1 MNSPVAKDASVFEH
15 PHFLIFTTRS
25 GAQYLF
31 DAATLTA
38 HPLFQPV
45 SGEQCAALYE
55 DCDDALRAAVAE
67 ENGVS
72 ALCAYM
78 LKWRR
83 TARAFGASHRGCP
96 GRISGTTDDRERSC
110 TQPLQWTPAP
120 STLSN
125 LILVLTKDCNLRC
138 DYCIYSGL
146 YQGFSPLGKSF
157 MSWETARKAI
167 DIFLSL
173 NDTDYFRSIPDR
185 KLDISF
191 YGGEPLLCSD
201 MLEEVIRYACS
212 RNDGRF
218 KLHFSVTS
226 NLTSLTKRAADFLVS
241 NRIGIN
247 CSLDGPAS
255 EHDRYRR
262 FPSGKGTFDAV
273 WRNLELLRSLDEAYF
288 NEQVRALVTI
298 NGNSDLEAILRFFD
312 DPGQRAPQIAFVNIL
327 RDLATGDFHKFFPF
341 DSRRYQQ
348 LHSSILDEYFTRK
361 RNKIPV
367 PEGSFLYHYVEESLI
382 GVYSRIMKFGGGC
395 QGHYTGTCQP
405 GRRLTV
411 STDGAFHICERIS
424 EEFPIGSVHEGVN
437 VERCNEV
444 MRRYAASLPSCN
456 NCWARGM
463 CHLCF
468 AHVGRDGGFRF
479 PEEQCRFARAVVLDK
494 LVTLYSLLEEVP
506 DALSFGD
513 PLVDRYRF
521 LDVR

>member
-1 MNSPVAKDASVFEH
+1 MSSSAAGDASVFEH
-15 PHFLIFTTRS
+15 PQFLIFTTRS

-38 HPLFQPV
+38 HPLCRPV

-55 DCDDALRAAVAE
+55 AGDDALRAAAAG

-72 ALCAYM
+72 ALSAYM
-78 LKWRR
+78 LTWRR
-83 TARAFGASHRGCP
+83 TARAFGAAHRCCP
-96 GRISGTTDDRERSC
+96 GRAAGITDDLARSSV
-110 TQPLQWTPAP
+110 QSRVWTPAP

-146 YQGFSPLGKSF
+146 YRGFEPLGKSF
-157 MSWETARKAI
+157 MSRETALKAV

-201 MLEEVIRYACS
+201 MLEEVIGYARS
-212 RNDGRF
+212 RSSGRF
-218 KLHFSVTS
+218 RLHFSLTS
-226 NLTSLTKRAADFLVS
+226 NLTALTKKAARFLVS
-241 NRIGIN
+241 NRIGLN
-247 CSLDGPAS
+247 CSLDGPAA

-262 FPSGKGTFDAV
+262 FLSGKGTFDAV
-273 WRNLELLRSLDEAYF
+273 RRNLELLRSMDKAYF

-298 NGNSDLEAILRFFD
+298 NGNSDLEAICRFFD
-312 DPGQRAPQIAFVNIL
+312 DPAQKAPQIAFVNVL
-327 RDLATGDFHKFFPF
+327 RDLATGDFHQRYPF
-341 DSRRYQQ
+341 DPGRYRQQ
-348 LHSSILDEYFTRK
+348 HDRVLDEYFSRK
-361 RNKIPV
+361 RNKVPV
-367 PEGSFLYHYVEESLI
+367 LQGSFLYHYVEESLI
-382 GVYSRIMKFGGGC
+382 GAYGRIMKFGGGC
-395 QGHYTGTCQP
+395 HDHFTGTCQP

-411 STDGAFHICERIS
+411 ATDGVFHICERIS
-424 EEFPIGSVHEGVN
+424 EEFPIGSVHEGLDM
-437 VERCNEV
+437 ERCNEV
-444 MRRYAASLPSCN
+444 MQRYHASLPSCDR
-456 NCWARGM
+456 CWARGM

-468 AHVGRDGGFRF
+468 AHAGRDGGFHF
-479 PEEQCRFARAVVLDK
+479 PEEQCRFARAVALDK
-494 LVTLYSLLEEVP
+494 LVTLYSLLEETP

-521 LDVR
+521 LDAG